1 MDLLSNFQ
9 KIYIFL
15 EFSMYQLSIS
25 EVNISNMDNGCIKNR
40 VVLKCSVEMLSNR
53 FDLFQFLMRSKIK
66 FIFAWSWTLALSLLI
81 VGKGFPPIMPLILI
95 FLSMIFVVSSVYLY
109 NDIFYREMD
118 KENVVKKNRP
128 IVSARA
134 GEKFA
139 K

>member
-1 MDLLSNFQ
+1 MDFLSNFQ

-40 VVLKCSVEMLSNR
+40 VVLKC
-53 FDLFQFLMRSKIK
+53 
-66 FIFAWSWTLALSLLI
+66 
-81 VGKGFPPIMPLILI
+81 
-95 FLSMIFVVSSVYLY
+95 
-109 NDIFYREMD
+109 
-118 KENVVKKNRP
+118 
-128 IVSARA
+128 ARV